1 MPTPS
6 FSWKCMGQN
15 DKEQLAKVL
24 ELHLAGLGFELVD
37 VIVSRYRANVTVRV
51 FVYGEQGVS
60 VGDCA
65 RLSTVI
71 GDRIEGTGMFPG
83 GFALE
88 VSSPGL
94 DRPLTTAADFRRRVG
109 ETVRINFVDSGRK
122 QFTAEII
129 GVSDEVVEFSSDA
142 GPVRIPVAEI
152 AQAKIVF

>member
-1 MPTPS
+1 
-6 FSWKCMGQN
+6 MGQN

-24 ELHLAGLGFELVD
+24 EPHLAGLGYELVE

-51 FVYGEQGVS
+51 FVYGEQGVT

-65 RLSTVI
+65 RLARVI
-71 GDRIEGTGMFPG
+71 GDLIEGTGMFPG
-83 GFALE
+83 GYALE

-94 DRPLTTAADFRRRVG
+94 DRPLTTAGDFRRRVG
-109 ETVRINFVDSGRK
+109 ETVRVSFVDSGRK

-129 GVSDEVVEFSSDA
+129 GVSDEVVEFSGDT
-142 GPVRIPVAEI
+142 GEVRVPVAEI